1 MSKSLPRLITVLA
14 LVLILAPS
22 LVRAAGPDI
31 PPALAPWVGFALHE
45 AGQRLCPP
53 VGNRPEAR
61 VCRFPTSLSLDVWP
75 TGADMTYTV
84 RLFDD
89 GPAPLP
95 HAAGAWIEGVREG
108 GAALPVLGAP
118 DAPFVRLPAGEH
130 VLTGRLG
137 WAAVPQ
143 GLALPPDVGLVRLSR
158 QGAASPV
165 VVSPAGELR
174 LSPPQA
180 AKAAP
185 NRETVRVFRLV
196 ADGVPVTVTTL
207 YRLEVSGLARSVTLA
222 GAVPAGSVPLAVRA
236 PVPASLGPDGGLVL
250 DAGPGRY
257 EVEVVARYPA
267 KVDRIGPAACPYG
280 REIWS
285 FKSGEV
291 REVRPEGLPGI
302 DPKTADVPGPWQ
314 AYPAFA
320 AEAGGVLALAELGRG
335 APTGRDALTLN
346 REMWL
351 DFSGQ
356 GLSVRDTV
364 TGENRRGW
372 TLSLLPPGE
381 LGRVTISGQDQPVVR
396 LGQNGTPGVELRQSH
411 LNLTARSRYP
421 AVGAALPAGGFDR
434 EFERVSAT
442 LNLPPGWALAYATG
456 PDTVTGGLLSGW
468 TLLDLFLVF
477 VLAVAAFTLRGR
489 LAGAALGLFLL
500 LSWHEP
506 HAPTTVWM
514 FVLAGLG
521 LLRAAGDVGRLAG
534 YPAFRRLSVT
544 LFVLAMVSLVV
555 LAVPFVARE
564 LRLAV
569 APQIGGGG
577 GPPVPVAAMRQAANE
592 AAPAEPAV
600 APAPAMPAAPARAKG
615 SSGSSR
621 AMALYGAYDADKAP
635 ERLEFDPNALMQ
647 TGPAMPSWHFA
658 SVGLSWRGPVAPGET
673 LRLTLLPPLAT
684 AILGFARVILLG
696 LALALLFDRQRVQRL
711 TRPAAVAGAAAVLA
725 AVLSLGLPG
734 RAVAADFPP
743 RDLLDALRDRLTQP
757 PRCLPDCLGA
767 PGLEVR
773 LESGTLTIV
782 ASIDAA
788 ARVVAPLPAVSEG
801 WRPTL
806 LTLDGKPA
814 GGLVRLDGQPAVLL
828 EPGVHT
834 VAMAGPAPEA
844 VSFTVS
850 APLAPGRVQASAPG
864 YRVRGL
870 DERGGLAGPL
880 EFVRAETGGKAQA
893 AKPGATGIDVPAF
906 FEVRRAVDFGLTFEV
921 ATEVVRRSPATGP
934 AVAVVPLLAG
944 ELPDVAGV
952 SVEGGKATVR
962 FAAGQDRVSWRSR
975 LPAAPSLALA
985 APADASLVETW
996 TVTAAALY
1004 DVSYA
1009 GPPPVAWLTPEGRLA
1024 PRFTPWPGES
1034 LTVSVARP
1042 ETAPGEFL
1050 TLERGNMSVR
1060 QGGQYREATL
1070 VLVFR
1075 AAKGARQAV
1084 KLPTGAEVTRLAVAG
1099 REALPTGGPDEVG
1112 FALPPGVT
1120 EVTVNFREKLGL
1132 ATFTRTPA
1140 IGLGLPGANL
1150 AVSLELPAD
1159 RWLLAVS
1166 GDTPLAPAVL
1176 YWGWLAAVAALG
1188 LGLSFVPD
1196 TPLSRLSWLLYALGL
1211 SQATPGD
1218 ALLAVAWIAA
1228 LAWRRRHPIAQGA
1241 VAFNIVQALLVLL
1254 TLAGLEALY
1263 ETLGT
1268 GLLGLPRMQVAG
1280 NGSTATALRWTFDR
1294 LAGALPSCTAVSLP
1308 MAAFRAVMLAWAV
1321 WLAWSLVKWLRWGF
1335 DSLTTGGGWRKP
1347 ELKLRLPGLGR
1358 GGPEKPEGLKT
1369 PGEKSS

>member
-1 MSKSLPRLITVLA
+1 MSKSLSRLVVVLA
-14 LVLILAPS
+14 LVLVPS
-22 LVRAAGPDI
+22 LARAAGPDI
-31 PPALAPWVGFALHE
+31 PPALAPWVGFALHG

-61 VCRFPTSLSLDVWP
+61 VCRFPTSLALDVWP

-89 GPAPLP
+89 GPVDLP

-108 GAALPVLGAP
+108 GAAVPVLGAP
-118 DAPFVRLPAGEH
+118 NAPFVRLPAGEH

-137 WAAVPQ
+137 WTAAPT

-165 VVSPAGELR
+165 VISPAGELR
-174 LSPPQA
+174 LSPPEA

-222 GAVPAGSVPLAVRA
+222 GAVPAGALPLAVRA

-285 FKSGEV
+285 FKAGEV
-291 REVRPEGLPGI
+291 REARPEGLPGI
-302 DPKTADVPGPWQ
+302 DPKTADVPGAWQ

-320 AEAGGVLALAELGRG
+320 AEAGGTLTLAELGRG
-335 APTGRDALTLN
+335 APAGRDALTLS

-396 LGQNGTPGVELRQSH
+396 LGQDGTPGVELRQSH

-421 AVGAALPAGGFDR
+421 SVGAALPAGGFDR

-442 LNLPPGWALAYATG
+442 LHLPPGWALAYASG

-477 VLAVAAFTLRGR
+477 VLAVAAFTLRGP
-489 LAGAALGLFLL
+489 LAGVALGLFLL

-544 LFVLAMVSLVV
+544 LFVLAMVALVV
-555 LAVPFVARE
+555 LAVPFAARE

-577 GPPVPVAAMRQAANE
+577 GPVPVAAAKRQAANE
-592 AAPAEPAV
+592 TATAEPMV
-600 APAPAMPAAPARAKG
+600 APARGKSDGGA
-615 SSGSSR
+615 SR
-621 AMALYGAYDADKAP
+621 AMGLYGAYEADKAP

-684 AILGFARVILLG
+684 AGLGFARVILLG
-696 LALALLFDRQRVQRL
+696 LALALLFDRQRVRRL
-711 TRPAAVAGAAAVLA
+711 TRPAAAAGAAAALA
-725 AVLSLGLPG
+725 ILLALGLPG
-734 RAVAADFPP
+734 LAEASDFPP
-743 RDLLDALRDRLTQP
+743 RDLLDALRERLTEP
-757 PRCLPDCLGA
+757 PRCLPHCLGA

-788 ARVVAPLPAVSEG
+788 AQAAAPLPVVSEG

-806 LTLDGKPA
+806 VALDGKPA
-814 GGLVRLDGQPAVLL
+814 GGLARLDGQPAVLL
-828 EPGVHT
+828 EPGAHIVT
-834 VAMAGPAPEA
+834 MAGPAPEA

-880 EFVRAETGGKAQA
+880 EFVRAEAGGKPQA

-921 ATEVVRRSPATGP
+921 ATEVVRRSPTAGP

-962 FAAGQDRVSWRSR
+962 FAPGQERASWRSR
-975 LPAAPSLALA
+975 LPAAPSLVLA

-996 TVTAAALY
+996 TITAAALY
-1004 DVSYA
+1004 DVTYA

-1034 LTVSVARP
+1034 LTVSVVRP

-1050 TLERGNMSVR
+1050 TLERGNLSVR

-1084 KLPTGAEVTRLAVAG
+1084 KLPPGAEVTRLAVAG
-1099 REALPTGGPDEVG
+1099 REVLPTGGPDEVG

-1120 EVTVNFREKLGL
+1120 EVTVNFREKQGM

-1140 IGLGLPGANL
+1140 VDLGLPGANL
-1150 AVSLELPAD
+1150 AVALELPAD

-1188 LGLSFVPD
+1188 LGLSFLPD

-1211 SQATPGD
+1211 SQATPGN

-1228 LAWRRRHPIAQGA
+1228 LAWRRRHPLAQGA
-1241 VAFNIVQALLVLL
+1241 VVFNIVQVLLVLL

-1294 LAGALPSCTAVSLP
+1294 LSGALPACTAVSLP

-1321 WLAWSLVKWLRWGF
+1321 WLAWALVKWLRWGF
-1335 DSLTTGGGWRKP
+1335 DSLTAGGGWRKP

-1358 GGPEKPEGLKT
+1358 GAAPK
-1369 PGEKSS
+1369 PGEQDKP